1 MALRSRLFL
10 VIAAIATIT
19 VVAWSALGCLAMI
32 AGEAVVGVGVLA
44 YFIGV
49 RHGFDADHI
58 AAIDNVTRKLRQDGQ
73 RPVATGLFFALG
85 HSTIVVL
92 LSMFVAI
99 AVRSRPGKPPL
110 LGILNGIV
118 GVVVSAVFLSV
129 IGIINLLIFFQ
140 LWRAL
145 RGALRAD
152 NDATGFADNVRALL
166 DRRGLMGRILGFVYR
181 HVDASWKMYPVG
193 VLFGLGFDTATEV
206 AILGISATAAASGK
220 LPIWGVMV
228 FPLLFTA
235 GMSFVDAL
243 DGAVMMR
250 VYDWAF
256 ADAARK
262 LFFNTVITGLSV
274 LIALAVAG
282 IEWLQIVGGQFQL
295 AGWFWNAIESFNNT
309 EVGVVIVALMMLTWL
324 LAWRQYRRYF
334 AMSGA

>member
-1 MALRSRLFL
+1 MT
-10 VIAAIATIT
+10 AA
-19 VVAWSALGCLAMI
+19 AWLMLGCLAI
-32 AGEAVVGVGVLA
+32 SAGEAVVGVGALA
-44 YFIGV
+44 YFIGI

-92 LSMFVAI
+92 LSLAVAFV
-99 AVRSRPGKPPL
+99 VRSRGGKPQL
-110 LGILNGIV
+110 LGMLSGSVGALVSAGFLSAIGIV
-118 GVVVSAVFLSV
+118 
-129 IGIINLLIFFQ
+129 NLLIFLQ
-140 LWRAL
+140 LWR
-145 RGALRAD
+145 GFRATLSAD
-152 NDATGFADNVRALL
+152 SGRPGFDQGVEALL
-166 DRRGLMGRILGFVYR
+166 AQRGFMGRILGFLYR

-220 LPIWGVMV
+220 LHIWGVMV

-235 GMSFVDAL
+235 GMSLVDAL

-250 VYDWAF
+250 IYDWAF

-274 LIALAVAG
+274 LVALVVAS
-282 IEWLQIVGGQFQL
+282 IEWLQILSAQFQL
-295 AGWFWNAIESFNNT
+295 TGSFWSAIEDLNFT
-309 EVGVVIVALMMLTWL
+309 EAGLVIVSLMMLTWL
-324 LAWRQYRRYF
+324 FAWRQYRRYF
-334 AMSGA
+334 PIETA

>member
-1 MALRSRLFL
+1 MPPKSRVFVVFAGVAAMTAL
-10 VIAAIATIT
+10 
-19 VVAWSALGCLAMI
+19 AWLALACLAML
-32 AGEAVVGVGVLA
+32 AGRAMVGVGVLA

-58 AAIDNVTRKLRQDGQ
+58 AAIDNVTRKLRQDGE
-73 RPVATGLFFALG
+73 RPAATGLFFALG

-92 LSMFVAI
+92 LSMMVAI
-99 AVRSRPGKPPL
+99 MVRSRPGRPQL
-110 LGILNGIV
+110 LGIINGAV
-118 GVVVSAVFLSV
+118 GVLVSAAFLTG
-129 IGIINLLIFFQ
+129 IGIINMMIFLQ
-140 LWRAL
+140 LWRTL
-145 RGALRAD
+145 HRSLDAD
-152 NDATGFADNVRALL
+152 KNAAGVADSVETLL
-166 DRRGLMGRILGFVYR
+166 DQRGFMGRVLGFLYR

-193 VLFGLGFDTATEV
+193 ALFGLGFDTATEV

-220 LPIWGVMV
+220 LQIWGVMV

-243 DGAVMMR
+243 DGAVMMQ

-282 IEWLQIVGGQFQL
+282 IEWLQILGGQFQR
-295 AGWFWNAIESFNNT
+295 AGWLWNAIASLNTTES
-309 EVGVVIVALMMLTWL
+309 GVIIVALMMLTWL
-324 LAWRQYRRYF
+324 LAWQQYRRYF
-334 AMSGA
+334 AVGT